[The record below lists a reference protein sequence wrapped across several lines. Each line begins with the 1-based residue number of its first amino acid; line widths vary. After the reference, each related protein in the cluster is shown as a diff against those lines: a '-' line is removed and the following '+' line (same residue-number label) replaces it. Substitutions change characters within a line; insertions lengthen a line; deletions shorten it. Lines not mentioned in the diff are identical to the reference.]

1 MNVTY
6 EFCCSSFCSSIQNAK
21 SQGFFILQMKL
32 ESKLDSYK
40 VRIVKE
46 PSLLKESSDG

>member
-1 MNVTY
+1 
-6 EFCCSSFCSSIQNAK
+6 
-21 SQGFFILQMKL
+21 MKL

-40 VRIVKE
+40 YKVRIVTE